1 MLEVEDWTTNV
12 PTARGK
18 QRSNTGPPKLSP
30 ILTPSPHDTLKNGS
44 SLTATRSRSPPALL
58 PPPTHINT
66 DDPDIAEGITAAPAR
81 PRNVTGSGSPAGPS
95 GLSRLLAQ
103 ANKDSEPSPPSD
115 PGLVPPLSKPPSK
128 LPPPKEQQIPV
139 ASSPAKSRP
148 TVAATTPASAS
159 TSTPFPSTEPEP
171 LLPSPNLTPPAPLR
185 LSPRNSPRPSPRQR
199 PFSLQV
205 APGSTGSH
213 ASSPLA
219 GVAITAKDTAKG
231 AASKVAGA
239 DTRRSSNSQVS
250 RPSSVLKHN
259 SSKFVGGRGVF
270 ALSTSP
276 AKAIATTAV
285 TITPG
290 GVVVEEAE
298 GIGKMQSS
306 GSVSESERPPT
317 ATSREGG
324 TAEDEDITPSPAES
338 VTDGMFAGMN
348 SVIWGMRASSN
359 AATDPPDLKFDP
371 SRRRTMS
378 VLPPNNNFPS
388 PSSTAAFNLNRL
400 SMTSSTGS
408 TTSGGWFASLPWPR
422 RKRERELSEGS
433 SATVAPAWAS
443 SRVRSEGASE
453 PGAGANTSTA
463 ADLLKRLEN
472 RD

>member
-18 QRSNTGPPKLSP
+18 QRSNTGPPKPPPL
-30 ILTPSPHDTLKNGS
+30 ITPSPHDILKNGS
-44 SLTATRSRSPPALL
+44 SLTTTRSRSPPALL

-66 DDPDIAEGITAAPAR
+66 NDPDIAEGITAAPAR
-81 PRNVTGSGSPAGPS
+81 PRNVTGTSSLAGPS
-95 GLSRLLAQ
+95 GLSKLLAQ

-115 PGLVPPLSKPPSK
+115 AGLVPPLSKPPSK
-128 LPPPKEQQIPV
+128 LSPPKEQQIPV
-139 ASSPAKSRP
+139 ASSPTKSLPAAP
-148 TVAATTPASAS
+148 TTTPASAS
-159 TSTPFPSTEPEP
+159 TLTPFPSTEP
-171 LLPSPNLTPPAPLR
+171 LLPAPNLTSPAPLR

-199 PFSLQV
+199 PFSLHI

-219 GVAITAKDTAKG
+219 GVAITAKGTVKD
-231 AASKVAGA
+231 AAGKAAGA

-250 RPSSVLKHN
+250 RPSSVLRHN
-259 SSKFVGGRGVF
+259 NSKLVGGRGVF

-276 AKAIATTAV
+276 TKAVATTAV
-285 TITPG
+285 TITPD

-298 GIGKMQSS
+298 EIGKMQTS
-306 GSVSESERPPT
+306 GSVSESERTPT

-324 TAEDEDITPSPAES
+324 TAEDEDIIPSPAGS
-338 VTDGMFAGMN
+338 VTEGMLAGMN
-348 SVIWGMRASSN
+348 SVLWGMRASSSAATNTATN
-359 AATDPPDLKFDP
+359 AAPKIDHN
-371 SRRRTMS
+371 RRRTMS
-378 VLPPNNNFPS
+378 GMPYNDNFPS

-408 TTSGGWFASLPWPR
+408 TPGGWFASLPWPR
-422 RKRERELSEGS
+422 RKREREISEGS
-433 SATVAPAWAS
+433 SATVSPARAS
-443 SRVRSEGASE
+443 SRVRSERVSE
-453 PGAGANTSTA
+453 VGAGANTA